1 MSNVCDVHR
10 PRLTIRDTAFNI
22 SGHFARLAMPRLIRS
37 ATLNGYVEVARSV
50 GLDPYRMVAA
60 HGLPAAC
67 LANPELRIPMTAVA
81 RLLEDSAARSARP
94 DFGLRLAER
103 RSLSNLGVLAL
114 LVREQPTIRKALE
127 ALAGYMHLHSD
138 GLRLTMTEDAGLV
151 TIGLVVDS
159 GRPLPIRQGVEL
171 GLGFIHRSL
180 NQLLGSRWRPQAI
193 CFTHAAPGRT
203 DAHRRF
209 FGTNVEFGQEAN
221 AIICLARDID
231 IAVPT
236 SDPAIVRHIQQY
248 LDAVAPRPNATMRDS
263 ARECIYLTLPS
274 GLCSADRVAK
284 HLGVDRRTL
293 HRHLARERETFSSL
307 LDTVR
312 AELATR
318 YIGNRDRPLASV
330 SESLGFSALS
340 AFSRWFRNRFGCS
353 VSQWRASQGRS
364 DTAQRNAQD

>member
-1 MSNVCDVHR
+1 M
-10 PRLTIRDTAFNI
+10 L
-22 SGHFARLAMPRLIRS
+22 RLIRS
-37 ATLNGYVEVARSV
+37 ATLNGYIEVARSV
-50 GLDPYRMVAA
+50 GLDPYRLVAA

-67 LANPELRIPMTAVA
+67 LADPELRIPMTAVA
-81 RLLEDSAARSARP
+81 RLLEDSAARSGRP

-138 GLRLTMTEDAGLV
+138 GLRLTIAEHAGLV

-159 GRPLPIRQGVEL
+159 GRPVPIRQGVEL
-171 GLGFIHRSL
+171 GLGFIHKSL

-193 CFTHAAPGRT
+193 CFTHPAPTRT

-209 FGTNVEFGQEAN
+209 FGTDVKFGHEFN
-221 AIICLARDID
+221 AIVCLARDID
-231 IAVPT
+231 ATVPT
-236 SDPAIVRHIQQY
+236 SDPAIARHIRQY
-248 LDAVAPRPNATMRDS
+248 LDTVAPRPNTTMRDN
-263 ARECIYLTLPS
+263 ARECIYLILPS

-293 HRHLARERETFSSL
+293 HRHLAREGETFTSL
-307 LDTVR
+307 LDKVR

-330 SESLGFSALS
+330 SELLGFSALS
-340 AFSRWFRNRFGCS
+340 ALSRWFRSRFGCS
-353 VSQWRASQGRS
+353 VSQWRASESPPPPHRMTGLDR
-364 DTAQRNAQD
+364 

>member
-1 MSNVCDVHR
+1 M
-10 PRLTIRDTAFNI
+10 L
-22 SGHFARLAMPRLIRS
+22 RLIRS
-37 ATLNGYVEVARSV
+37 ATLNGYIEVARSV
-50 GLDPYRMVAA
+50 GLDPYRLVAA

-67 LANPELRIPMTAVA
+67 LADPELRIPMTAVA
-81 RLLEDSAARSARP
+81 RLLEDSAARSGRP

-138 GLRLTMTEDAGLV
+138 GLRLTIAEHAGLV

-159 GRPLPIRQGVEL
+159 GRPVPIRQGVEL
-171 GLGFIHRSL
+171 GLGFIHKSL

-193 CFTHAAPGRT
+193 CFTHPAPTRT

-209 FGTNVEFGQEAN
+209 FGTDVKFGREFN
-221 AIICLARDID
+221 AIVCLARDID
-231 IAVPT
+231 ATVPT
-236 SDPAIVRHIQQY
+236 SDPAIARHIQQY
-248 LDAVAPRPNATMRDS
+248 LDTVAPRPNTTMRDN
-263 ARECIYLTLPS
+263 ARECIYLILPS

-293 HRHLARERETFSSL
+293 HRHLAREGETFTSL
-307 LDTVR
+307 LDKVR

-318 YIGNRDRPLASV
+318 YIGNRDRPLAAV
-330 SESLGFSALS
+330 SELLGFSALS
-340 AFSRWFRNRFGCS
+340 ALSRWFRSRFGCS
-353 VSQWRASQGRS
+353 VSQWRASEGPPQPHRMTG
-364 DTAQRNAQD
+364 QRG

>member
-1 MSNVCDVHR
+1 M
-10 PRLTIRDTAFNI
+10 L
-22 SGHFARLAMPRLIRS
+22 RLIRS
-37 ATLNGYVEVARSV
+37 ATLNGYIEVARSV
-50 GLDPYRMVAA
+50 GLDPYRLVAA

-67 LANPELRIPMTAVA
+67 LADPELRIPMTAVA
-81 RLLEDSAARSARP
+81 RLLEDSAARSGRP

-138 GLRLTMTEDAGLV
+138 GLRLTIAEHAGLV

-159 GRPLPIRQGVEL
+159 GRPVPIRQGVEL
-171 GLGFIHRSL
+171 GLGFMHKSL

-193 CFTHAAPGRT
+193 CFTHPAPTRT

-209 FGTNVEFGQEAN
+209 FGTDVKFGHEFN
-221 AIICLARDID
+221 AIVCLAREID
-231 IAVPT
+231 ATVPT
-236 SDPAIVRHIQQY
+236 SDPAIARHIQQY
-248 LDAVAPRPNATMRDS
+248 LDTVAPRPNTTMRDN
-263 ARECIYLTLPS
+263 ARECIYLILPS

-293 HRHLARERETFSSL
+293 HRHLAREGETFTSL
-307 LDTVR
+307 LDKVR

-330 SESLGFSALS
+330 SELLGFSALS
-340 AFSRWFRNRFGCS
+340 AFSRWFRGRFGCS
-353 VSQWRASQGRS
+353 VSQWRASNGGARHR
-364 DTAQRNAQD
+364 TG